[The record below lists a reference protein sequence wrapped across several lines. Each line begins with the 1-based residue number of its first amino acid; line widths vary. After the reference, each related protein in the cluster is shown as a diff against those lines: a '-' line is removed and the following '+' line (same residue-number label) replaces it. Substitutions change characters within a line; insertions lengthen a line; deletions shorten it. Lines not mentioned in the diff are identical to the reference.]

1 MIYFPPLR
9 RLLLPALLALA
20 FILYYRS
27 SVHVNTG
34 FSSYIVQ
41 PPELSA
47 PGTRISVEETEA
59 QVILNRNTSENHLSP
74 DRRFYYEFNSPDQK
88 SIDDGTNHMP
98 PYFHPPTHPALQQLF
113 QCPLEPN
120 PVTNH
125 IRLSKTY
132 LRNITVIYH
141 NDTPNENLEYLNP
154 AIISLPFWSKN
165 QYLVVMRVQTDG
177 SYQNNIFC
185 EANICY
191 TDPADARE
199 GQQRCTDEDNALL
212 GGAPG
217 LRCAMPP
224 TSLNVP
230 PTPAAYCGLQMG
242 IMMDIPGFH
251 DPRVFWTGKGEP
263 LMMVNTQ

>member
-9 RLLLPALLALA
+9 RLLILALLLLG

-27 SVHVNTG
+27 SETVNSG
-34 FSSYIVQ
+34 LSSYIIQ
-41 PPELSA
+41 QPELSA
-47 PGTRISVEETEA
+47 QGTRIPAEDTNA
-59 QVILNRNTSENHLSP
+59 QIILNRNTSENHLSP
-74 DRRFYYEFNSPDQK
+74 DRHFYYEYNAPDQQ
-88 SIDDGTNHMP
+88 SIDDGFSHRP
-98 PYFHPPTHPALQQLF
+98 PHFEPATHAAMQQLYE
-113 QCPLEPN
+113 CPIEPN
-120 PVTNH
+120 TYTNH
-125 IRLSKTY
+125 IRLSHVN
-132 LRNITVIYH
+132 LRNITVIWH
-141 NDTPNENLEYLNP
+141 NDTVNEHLLYLNP

-165 QYLVVMRVQTDG
+165 QYLVVMRVRTDG
-177 SYQNNIFC
+177 SHQNNIFC

-191 TDPADARE
+191 TDENQARE
-199 GQQRCTDEDNALL
+199 GELPCTPEDIALL
-212 GGAPG
+212 GGTG

-230 PTPAAYCGLQMG
+230 ATPAAYCGAQMG